1 MKDVITIVLLLGG
14 AAFFLVAALGLAR
27 FPDFYTRMHAA
38 AKGSAFG
45 AVLMLLGVA
54 VHFSAV
60 WTAMEILVIIVF
72 LFITTPVAAHMIARA
87 AYRRKVPMYRGTE
100 IDELART
107 LDDTPASEETS
118 GGIGPHD

>member
-1 MKDVITIVLLLGG
+1 MKEIITIVLLIGG
-14 AAFFLVAALGLAR
+14 ASFFLIAALGLAR

-54 VHFSAV
+54 VHFSAF
-60 WTAMEILVIIVF
+60 WTSMEIIVIILF

-87 AYRRKVPMYRGTE
+87 AYRRNVPMYQGTD
-100 IDELART
+100 IDELASSLSPDNT
-107 LDDTPASEETS
+107 SEDASP
-118 GGIGPHD
+118 G